1 MLMSIPRLFPAKS
14 TAPHGEPYN
23 NMHEMIY
30 KYIHSKNRVPLY
42 VNSHLIGHKAGK
54 REVIGKVLDFDA
66 TSFLVDVENN
76 DARNFILENI
86 DTAIIRVVSICKNS
100 DMEYGVRVT
109 SIRRIELDLRPERGN
124 DNDIIIDS

>member
-1 MLMSIPRLFPAKS
+1 MLMTIPRLFPAKS

-23 NMHEMIY
+23 NMHEMLY
-30 KYIHSKNRVPLY
+30 KYIYGKNRVPLF
-42 VNSHLIGHKAGK
+42 VNSYLIGHAAGK

-86 DTAIIRVVSICKNS
+86 DTAVIRVVSICKNS
-100 DMEYGVRVT
+100 DMEYGVRVA
-109 SIRRIELDLRPERGN
+109 SIKRIELDLRPKRGN
-124 DNDIIIDS
+124 YDDTIIDT